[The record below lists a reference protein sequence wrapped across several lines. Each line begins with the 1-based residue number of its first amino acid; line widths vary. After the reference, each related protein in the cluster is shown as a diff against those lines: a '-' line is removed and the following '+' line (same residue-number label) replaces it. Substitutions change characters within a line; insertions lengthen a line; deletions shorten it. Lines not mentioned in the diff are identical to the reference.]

1 MIKRENFGIECADI
15 DGEISET
22 IRTAGEN
29 DKNKNVVESVVNIM
43 ENGENGVMDDH
54 ETSRDNPLNLETVR
68 VKMEFYE
75 QNIKGECGEDDSSNV
90 ITPGNEI

>member
-29 DKNKNVVESVVNIM
+29 DKK
-43 ENGENGVMDDH
+43 
-54 ETSRDNPLNLETVR
+54 
-68 VKMEFYE
+68 KCC
-75 QNIKGECGEDDSSNV
+75 GECCEYRGEW
-90 ITPGNEI
+90 